1 LRWFENFVSVEQ
13 HASLALT
20 LAPEGPSES
29 EIRREL
35 EAAAITVL
43 DINLRTSSGAR
54 TLTLRVSKPRR
65 RSEAAI
71 PAVVD
76 GLSRRNGVAGV
87 DWGCLD

>member
-1 LRWFENFVSVEQ
+1 MRWFENFLSVEY
-13 HASLALT
+13 HALFALT
-20 LAPEGPSES
+20 LEPDGPSES
-29 EIRREL
+29 EIWRQF

-43 DINLRTSSGAR
+43 DINLRTRSGTR

-71 PAVVD
+71 LAVVE

-87 DWGCLD
+87 DWRSLD